1 MVTRETIFQAL
12 FALAPSADTFPTRS
26 RRWQNWQNS
35 LPHQTADIPKLPF
48 LCQYEAFTETVEYKG
63 ERGLP
68 PIRTWT
74 VRWLVYAKIPDGQTA
89 GVPDTKTSGSEVLNP
104 LLDAIESAL
113 APAPLDEGVQTLGG
127 LVIDCRIEGEIVKI
141 PGDQDPSGLCGA
153 VVPIKI
159 LVQ

>member
-1 MVTRETIFQAL
+1 MVTREDIFQAL
-12 FALAPSADTFPTRS
+12 YALVPNTDTFPTKS

-35 LPHQTADIPKLPF
+35 LPSQTADIPRLPF
-48 LCQYEAFTETVEYKG
+48 LCQYEAFTETVEY
-63 ERGLP
+63 RGARALP

-104 LLDAIESAL
+104 LLDAIETAL
-113 APAPLDEGVQTLGG
+113 TPDPLAEGVQTLGG